1 MENSNDMK
9 RKLIVTGIIIVIM
22 VICDAL
28 SCLNFYGHEWKWDTG
43 PRISDFIDFDS
54 KCYSSKMHSIRH
66 NNQTKGYLIFSFGN
80 HALLYITE
88 GKDEANARG
97 LSIYIKL

>member
-1 MENSNDMK
+1 MK

-28 SCLNFYGHEWKWDTG
+28 SCLNFYGHVWKWDTG
-43 PRISDFIDFDS
+43 PRISDFIRFGPN
-54 KCYSSKMHSIRH
+54 CYSHEIHAIKYDK
-66 NNQTKGYLIFSFGN
+66 QTQGYLIFSFGN

-88 GKDEANARG
+88 GEDEVNARG